1 MGIYRIIAE
10 INDAAFPWYA
20 AITALIFGLDF
31 ATGGILAQIGVSR
44 TMVMV
49 FFATSLVL
57 KAMRYAKGARRKTGH
72 IVKQITLDHLRAT
85 FFTLAGFA
93 AYIWIL
99 FGYKDTARVISQM
112 GEGQQAELLAY
123 GLFAGILGIA
133 AAKTAEEYS
142 AGGDG
147 AETPHDNFDMKRA
160 YRDAEEWI
168 VETRVGGEFKI
179 RSRAH
184 IVEYDS
190 ICAQMRAGDAVLD
203 AGCGDGSL
211 SILLAKKGCVVTGC
225 DISPSNIKKAKRRA
239 EEVGVNIHFIEG
251 DAESLPFPD
260 ASFDCVVSCHILEHL
275 PHFEKGLAEIS
286 RVTKGRAVIAMPT
299 CLNPCA
305 VIILGGDMFWTI
317 SRWTPVAWAIG
328 LSRIILG
335 LGGEGVEEPWGYRG
349 DPRMTHLWRYPWRMR
364 RAIES
369 AGFYVQSFEASSIP
383 LPYFEFLIPLS
394 LHLERYK
401 RSAALRDFGYGS
413 IATVCKK

>member
-1 MGIYRIIAE
+1 MNIYRIIAE
-10 INDAAFPWYA
+10 INDAAFPWYVA
-20 AITALIFGLDF
+20 MTALIFGLDF
-31 ATGGILAQIGVSR
+31 ATGGILAQIGISR
-44 TMVMV
+44 TVVVV
-49 FFATSLVL
+49 FFGTSLAL
-57 KAMRYAKGARRKTGH
+57 KALRYTEGVQKNTKRIIKR
-72 IVKQITLDHLRAT
+72 ITLDHLRAT
-85 FFTLAGFA
+85 FFTLAGSA
-93 AYIWIL
+93 ACAWIL

-112 GEGQQAELLAY
+112 GEGQQAKLLAY

-142 AGGDG
+142 AVGDG

-160 YRDAEEWI
+160 YRDVEEWI
-168 VETRVGGEFKI
+168 IETRVGGKFKI

-190 ICAQMRAGDAVLD
+190 ICAQVRAGDTVLD

-251 DAESLPFPD
+251 DAESLPFLD
-260 ASFDCVVSCHILEHL
+260 ASFDCVISCHVLEHL
-275 PHFEKGLAEIS
+275 PHFKKGLAEIR
-286 RVTKGRAVIAMPT
+286 RVTKKRAVIAMPT

-305 VIILGGDMFWTI
+305 AIILGGDSFWTI

-328 LSRIILG
+328 LSRIILE
-335 LGGEGVEEPWGYRG
+335 LGGEGVEELGGYRG

-369 AGFYVQSFEASSIP
+369 AGFYIQSFEASSIP

-401 RSAALRDFGYGS
+401 RSAVLRDFGYGS
-413 IATVCKK
+413 IATVCKE